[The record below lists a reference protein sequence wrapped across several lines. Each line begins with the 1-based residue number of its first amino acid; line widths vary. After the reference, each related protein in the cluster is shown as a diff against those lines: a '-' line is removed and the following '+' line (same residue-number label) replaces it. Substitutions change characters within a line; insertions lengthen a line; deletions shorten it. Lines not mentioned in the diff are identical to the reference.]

1 MGAGVVPAC
10 WCCTTACTTSS
21 GKKAA
26 AAVIR
31 QTVQAVRSV
40 HLPWSTRAPTSPHS
54 VSAAGCSSTRDSTAS
69 LSNGRPRHFK
79 GAANA
84 VPDLAEAGPDTEE
97 GEEESVA
104 EDADVD
110 TIKEWELDFCSR
122 PILDGRG
129 KKLWELVVCDSGRQ
143 LQFTRFFPNNVIN
156 SVTLRDTL
164 LYIME
169 TLEVPKPEKIR
180 FFRSQ
185 MQTIITKA
193 CKELDIQPV
202 PSQRCVALIKW
213 LEERFETVYRLHPGY
228 QEGASPLLLQQQ
240 ALPLDL
246 PDALRGEEWAF
257 VQLPFEALL
266 EEMDGVLRGAVFGSV
281 LDLDTLNVDLSPDV
295 MIPGVAVASSRATPL
310 AAWTNAL
317 ELASLEVD
325 TQRSC
330 LVLST
335 GVADRWR
342 YAFYRKSRQTDAEG
356 EAWEA
361 AKKKCGG
368 LHFLAVQSSLDSE
381 LCTGFWL
388 LMDTPTSPV

>member
-1 MGAGVVPAC
+1 M
-10 WCCTTACTTSS
+10 
-21 GKKAA
+21 
-26 AAVIR
+26 
-31 QTVQAVRSV
+31 
-40 HLPWSTRAPTSPHS
+40 
-54 VSAAGCSSTRDSTAS
+54 
-69 LSNGRPRHFK
+69 
-79 GAANA
+79 
-84 VPDLAEAGPDTEE
+84 PDLAEAGPDTEE

>member
-1 MGAGVVPAC
+1 MGTGVVPSC
-10 WCCTTACTTSS
+10 RCCTTVCSSSS
-21 GKKAA
+21 GKKSS
-26 AAVIR
+26 AVVSK
-31 QTVQAVRSV
+31 QSV
-40 HLPWSTRAPTSPHS
+40 VGSVYLPWWTRAPLSLHS
-54 VSAAGCSSTRDSTAS
+54 V
-69 LSNGRPRHFK
+69 
-79 GAANA
+79 GAATGLPRFSRVVKVATNA
-84 VPDLAEAGPDTEE
+84 VPNLAEARPDIGG
-97 GEEESVA
+97 GEEESIA

-110 TIKEWELDFCSR
+110 SIYEWELDFCSR
-122 PILDGRG
+122 PILDSRG
-129 KKLWELVVCDSGRQ
+129 KKLWELVVCDSRRQ

-156 SVTLRDTL
+156 SVTLRDAL
-164 LYIME
+164 LYIMD
-169 TLEVPKPEKIR
+169 TLQVPKPEKIR

-202 PSQRCVALIKW
+202 PSQRCVTLIKW
-213 LEERFETVYRLHPGY
+213 LEERFETVYSQHPGY

-240 ALPLDL
+240 SLPLDL

-257 VQLPFEALL
+257 VQLPFEAVL
-266 EEMDGVLRGAVFGSV
+266 EEMEGVSKGDVFGSV
-281 LDLDTLNVDLSPDV
+281 LDLDRLNIDLSPGI

-361 AKKKCGG
+361 AKRKCGG

-388 LMDTPTSPV
+388 LIDTPISPV